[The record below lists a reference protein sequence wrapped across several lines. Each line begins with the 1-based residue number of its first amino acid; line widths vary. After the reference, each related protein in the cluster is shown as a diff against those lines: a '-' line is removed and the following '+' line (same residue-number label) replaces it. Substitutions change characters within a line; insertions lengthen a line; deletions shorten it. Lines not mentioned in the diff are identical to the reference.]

1 MKLIELLPLID
12 CHTVNIYEKRRYR
25 PSGFITTINPKKKK
39 GYISNN
45 LLDRE
50 IYSISSN
57 CNGAFNVFIDNKK
70 ADEELVDFAISQGL
84 VDKDRMKKYE

>member
-12 CHTVNIYEKRRYR
+12 CSTVNIYEKRRYR
-25 PSGFITTINPKKKK
+25 PSGFITTINPRKNK

-45 LLDRE
+45 LLDGE
-50 IYSISSN
+50 IYSISTN
-57 CNGAFNVFIDNKK
+57 YNGTFNVFIGNKK

-84 VDKDRMKKYE
+84 VNKDEVK